1 VLRFRIRAR
10 PRRARRAHPCYSRT
24 AGTACH
30 ERPGRRPGRST
41 HVAQRRRHGALINAA
56 RPCAGT
62 NAGAASL
69 DAVSPTECRRTMS
82 DGQAGD
88 LELNAVDGGGGVH
101 YERGGGVN

>member
-24 AGTACH
+24 AGTAYH
-30 ERPGRRPGRST
+30 ERPGRST
-41 HVAQRRRHGALINAA
+41 HVAQCRRHGALINAA

-62 NAGAASL
+62 NAGAAPF
-69 DAVSPTECRRTMS
+69 DAVSPTECRRTVS

-88 LELNAVDGGGGVH
+88 LELNAVDGGGGHQV
-101 YERGGGVN
+101 GCG